1 MRLTDISIAG
11 YKSYGVADTPISLGN
26 LNIVIGANGAGKSNF
41 ISFLEM
47 ISYIATDAFGDFVA
61 KNGYASSLMYSR
73 KDKIDYI
80 EGRMFFS
87 SDRFRD
93 EYTINIKQG
102 VDGGLYIANEKIG
115 YPSVDGAHTY
125 ETIQTASGMRSA
137 LIPASETD
145 DASRAILN
153 TLKGC
158 RIYHFNDTSISS
170 RMRMPGYV
178 QDDRYLRSDGGNL
191 AAYLYRMK
199 NDKATEKYYQRI
211 VDMIK
216 EVFPRFDRFELHP
229 RTDTGKDERISLN
242 WREKGCEDI
251 FGPHMLSDG
260 TLRFIAL
267 CTLLL
272 KPSSYRNDIVI
283 LDEPEIG
290 LHPYAVRVLA
300 EIMKMAS
307 KQSQI
312 IVATQSRELLNSFD
326 IENIIVA
333 EFDHAKES
341 SVLKRLDVD
350 ELSDWLDIKE
360 DWHRQD
366 ERNVSPFFDV
376 D

>member
-11 YKSYGVADTPISLGN
+11 YKSYGVADTPISLGD

-47 ISYIATDAFGDFVA
+47 ISYMATDAFGDFVA

-73 KDKIDYI
+73 KERIDYI
-80 EGRMFFS
+80 EGRLFFA
-87 SDRFRD
+87 SDKFRD
-93 EYTINIKQG
+93 EYIVNIKQG
-102 VDGGLYIANEKIG
+102 VDGGLYIAKEKIG
-115 YPSVDGAHTY
+115 YPAVGNRKVY
-125 ETIQTASGMRSA
+125 EEMHVVSGMRSA
-137 LIPASETD
+137 LIPDSVSN

-211 VDMIK
+211 VDMVK

-272 KPSSYRNDIVI
+272 KPVSNRTDIII

-326 IENIIVA
+326 VDSIIVA
-333 EFDHAKES
+333 EFDREKES
-341 SVLKRLDVD
+341 SVLKRLDAD
-350 ELSDWLDIKE
+350 ELSDWLDEYSLAELWDKNIIGG
-360 DWHRQD
+360 
-366 ERNVSPFFDV
+366 NP
-376 D
+376 